1 MINSVIRNLISN
13 AVKFTPRNGTISI
26 LAQKNGNDILFSIQD
41 SGIGISTE
49 MLNKL
54 FKIDEKVS
62 RLGTEGEASTG
73 LGLLLCK
80 DFLEKHNGNIWIES
94 VVGKGSIFYF
104 NLPQKNSSN

>member
-1 MINSVIRNLISN
+1 
-13 AVKFTPRNGTISI
+13 
-26 LAQKNGNDILFSIQD
+26 
-41 SGIGISTE
+41 